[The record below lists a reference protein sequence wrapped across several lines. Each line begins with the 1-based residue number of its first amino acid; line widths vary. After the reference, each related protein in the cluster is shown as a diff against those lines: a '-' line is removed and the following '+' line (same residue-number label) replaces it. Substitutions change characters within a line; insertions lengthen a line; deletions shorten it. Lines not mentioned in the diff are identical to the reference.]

1 LGRPAWRDG
10 PQLDII
16 IVLDNYCRV
25 NFVVREY
32 VDDSGRIPFRDW
44 LSELDLAI
52 RARVQ
57 ARVLRFET
65 GNLGDHKEVGGGVW
79 EARLD
84 FGPGYRL
91 YFGRSGR
98 EVILLLLGGDKRS
111 QKKDIKRAR
120 EFLAEYLKELKHG
133 KTR

>member
-1 LGRPAWRDG
+1 
-10 PQLDII
+10 
-16 IVLDNYCRV
+16 VS
-25 NFVVREY
+25 FVVREY

-44 LSELDLAI
+44 LSELDVAI
-52 RARVQ
+52 R

-98 EVILLLLGGDKRS
+98 EVVLLLTGGDKKS
-111 QKKDIKRAR
+111 QTKDIKRAR
-120 EFLAEYLKELKHG
+120 TFWLQYLKELKHG
-133 KTR
+133 KA